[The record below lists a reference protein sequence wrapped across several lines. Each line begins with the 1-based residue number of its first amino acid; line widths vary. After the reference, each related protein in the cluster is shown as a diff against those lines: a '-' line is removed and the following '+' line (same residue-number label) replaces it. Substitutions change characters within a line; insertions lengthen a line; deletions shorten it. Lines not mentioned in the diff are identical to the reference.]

1 MIPAGRDHG
10 LAPRLYNRCASRAC
24 VRHMPANF
32 RRERVTLVVYKCGEA
47 RTEDYRNAMRL
58 NESDATKHGSRPAA
72 NRARRVATAATPRA
86 RSQRASRASSIVRP
100 GDDQVRLR
108 AYELYLQRDGRPG
121 DPLEDWLR
129 AERELIGK
137 TQ

>member
-1 MIPAGRDHG
+1 
-10 LAPRLYNRCASRAC
+10 
-24 VRHMPANF
+24 MPANL
-32 RRERVTLVVYKCGEA
+32 RRERVTLVVYKCGAA
-47 RTEDYRNAMRL
+47 RTEDCRNTMRL

-72 NRARRVATAATPRA
+72 KRGRRVSTAAATPRA
-86 RSQRASRASSIVRP
+86 RLQRASRASSIVRP

-129 AERELIGK
+129 AERELIGE

>member
-1 MIPAGRDHG
+1 
-10 LAPRLYNRCASRAC
+10 
-24 VRHMPANF
+24 MPANL
-32 RRERVTLVVYKCGEA
+32 RRDRVTLVVYKCGEPI
-47 RTEDYRNAMRL
+47 TEDCRNAMRL
-58 NESDATKHGSRPAA
+58 NESDATKQESRPAA
-72 NRARRVATAATPRA
+72 KRARRVSTAAAAPRA
-86 RSQRASRASSIVRP
+86 RSRSTPRASSGVGP

-129 AERELIGK
+129 AERELIGE